1 MRRRSKR
8 RDVKEDKTFVKK
20 RATKQEENGSTAKK
34 SRQNKT
40 MMHTAGIKQL
50 KGERRKWAHS
60 KWPVNEK
67 KKASMW
73 RVFDGQGV
81 NDIVKALE
89 NVMITPP
96 K

>member
-1 MRRRSKR
+1 
-8 RDVKEDKTFVKK
+8 
-20 RATKQEENGSTAKK
+20 
-34 SRQNKT
+34 
-40 MMHTAGIKQL
+40 MHTAGIKQL